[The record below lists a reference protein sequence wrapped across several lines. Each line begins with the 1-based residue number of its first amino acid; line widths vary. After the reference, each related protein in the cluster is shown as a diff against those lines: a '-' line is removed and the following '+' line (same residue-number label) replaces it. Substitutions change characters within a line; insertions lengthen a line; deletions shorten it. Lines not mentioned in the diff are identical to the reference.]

1 MLSLS
6 EAAKQLFRFLSSP
19 VDPGVS
25 AFMFIEKPKFQAMH
39 MEHNGEEDKLVFQV
53 FDRHGEEHGR
63 KTFSWMLDLPGA
75 EDGTST
81 TSMLEV
87 ERLQGS
93 VPNIL
98 IESAKLTD

>member
-1 MLSLS
+1 MTSLP

-39 MEHNGEEDKLVFQV
+39 MDRNDEQDRLVFQV

-63 KTFSWMLDLPGA
+63 QTFSCMLALPGA
-75 EDGTST
+75 EDSTSVA
-81 TSMLEV
+81 SMLEV
-87 ERLQGS
+87 ERLQGRCLQP
-93 VPNIL
+93 VL
-98 IESAKLTD
+98 MGKVLD